1 MIVGFAAMYYDG
13 IDSTS
18 LASTMQM
25 LGIKKSKQRA
35 VLMQVR
41 ILESEAKGFRN
52 QRD

>member
-41 ILESEAKGFRN
+41 ILESEARPWRN
-52 QRD
+52 RQE

>member
-1 MIVGFAAMYYDG
+1 MYYDG

-25 LGIKKSKQRA
+25 LGIETSKQRA

-41 ILESEAKGFRN
+41 ILESEAKGLRN